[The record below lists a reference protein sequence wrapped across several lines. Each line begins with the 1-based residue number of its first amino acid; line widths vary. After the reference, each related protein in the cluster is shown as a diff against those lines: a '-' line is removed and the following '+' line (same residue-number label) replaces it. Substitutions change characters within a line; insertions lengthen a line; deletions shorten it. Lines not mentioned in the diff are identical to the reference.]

1 VPDKAPASRG
11 SAGRRTAILILPA
24 LCLTSAFLLL
34 LALHHISTQVR
45 AACSEAASEFDGDCV
60 EALAAYVE
68 SEHHT
73 YQERNHAI
81 WALGEIGDRRALPT
95 LERLLGGELSG
106 SPCDTSRGI
115 CRYSV
120 EKAIELCRGL
130 NIVQGSWRSGGWNAT
145 ILVAMDAGKEAGGP
159 AGGTQPSWLPWM
171 RARKL
176 AVRRVERKHPGCHGC
191 GQGCPRSGEWT
202 ATILVGEDAG
212 KEAGGPASGRQPS
225 WLQRVGAR
233 MLAVRRADCSHPGC
247 PSRSAPRSHQQSRR
261 GIGI

>member
-1 VPDKAPASRG
+1 VLDKALTSRG
-11 SAGRRTAILILPA
+11 LTSRRTVVLILAA
-24 LCLTSAFLLL
+24 LCLTGTFFLLL
-34 LALHHISTQVR
+34 SLHHISTQVR

-95 LERLLGGELSG
+95 LDRLLGGELMD

-130 NIVQGSWRSGGWNAT
+130 NIVRYVWSW
-145 ILVAMDAGKEAGGP
+145 I
-159 AGGTQPSWLPWM
+159 
-171 RARKL
+171 
-176 AVRRVERKHPGCHGC
+176 
-191 GQGCPRSGEWT
+191 
-202 ATILVGEDAG
+202 
-212 KEAGGPASGRQPS
+212 
-225 WLQRVGAR
+225 
-233 MLAVRRADCSHPGC
+233 
-247 PSRSAPRSHQQSRR
+247 
-261 GIGI
+261 